1 MINQDIADTLFYTA
15 PVSLA
20 EAQRIVDGYV
30 ELLWVNEK
38 TQLLVN
44 DEAMWREDLLPNP
57 IATKMAINSGYMVHD
72 SGIRGN
78 AVVLTEGAL
87 WE

>member
-1 MINQDIADTLFYTA
+1 MINQDVAHTLFYTV
-15 PVSLA
+15 PVSLT
-20 EAQRIVDGYV
+20 EAQKIVDGYV
-30 ELLWVNEK
+30 ELVWVNEK

-44 DEAMWREDLLPNP
+44 DEGMWREDLLPNP
-57 IATKMAINSGYMVHD
+57 TATKMAINSGYMVHD

>member
-1 MINQDIADTLFYTA
+1 
-15 PVSLA
+15 
-20 EAQRIVDGYV
+20 
-30 ELLWVNEK
+30 
-38 TQLLVN
+38 
-44 DEAMWREDLLPNP
+44 MWREDLLPNP

>member
-1 MINQDIADTLFYTA
+1 MINQDIADTLFYTV

-20 EAQRIVDGYV
+20 EAQKIVDGYV
-30 ELLWVNEK
+30 ELIWVDEK

-44 DEAMWREDLLPNP
+44 DEGMFRSDLLPNP
-57 IATKMAINSGYMVHD
+57 LATKLAKNSGYMVHE
-72 SGIRGN
+72 SGIHGN
-78 AVVLTEGAL
+78 AVVLTNGAL